1 VTSQAHDSS
10 RQPQDESAPSNQ
22 GRPGSPS
29 IVDPEED
36 LPTTSYEGDLKTT
49 TIPPYG
55 AANPG
60 AAGTGYGQ
68 YADASASSYGSS
80 PSYVQP
86 YPSGRFAPLGP
97 PDVDPDDDPHARA
110 AARRGTQDL
119 GLLLLRV
126 GLGALLI
133 AHGLQKLFGWWGGQG
148 LTGFKDSLS
157 NTGYQHADILGYVA
171 VGGQIVAG
179 LLLVLGLFTPLAAAG
194 ALAHLINGVFSGVSE
209 DGGIRHFSLFL
220 PNGHEYQ
227 LVLVVLAAA
236 IVLTGPGR
244 YGFDAAR
251 GWARRPFIGSFVAL
265 LLGIGGGIAL
275 WVLLNGANP
284 LS

>member
-1 VTSQAHDSS
+1 MTSQAHDSS
-10 RQPQDESAPSNQ
+10 GQRQDDPAPSSD
-22 GRPGSPS
+22 GRAGSAS

-36 LPTTSYEGDLKTT
+36 LPTTSYAGDLKTT
-49 TIPPYG
+49 TIPPYS

-60 AAGTGYGQ
+60 AVGTGYGQ
-68 YADASASSYGSS
+68 YGDPSGSYGS
-80 PSYVQP
+80 PASYAQP
-86 YPSGRFAPLGP
+86 YPSGRFTPLGP
-97 PDVDPDDDPHARA
+97 PDVDPDDDPQSRA

-119 GLLLLRV
+119 GLFLLRA

-148 LTGFKDSLS
+148 LSGFKDSLS
-157 NTGYQHADILGYVA
+157 DTGYQHADILGYVA

-179 LLLVLGLFTPLAAAG
+179 VLLVLGLFTPLAAAG
-194 ALAHLINGVFSGVSE
+194 ALAHLINGVLSGVSE
-209 DGGIRHFSLFL
+209 DGGIRHFSFFL
-220 PNGHEYQ
+220 PHGHEYQ

-236 IVLTGPGR
+236 VVLTGPGR

-275 WVLLNGANP
+275 WVFFNGANP
-284 LS
+284 LN